1 MKIRYSNHLKDYHI
15 GIFCVVIGI
24 ILMAAT
30 YYISSTKYKY
40 QIRLMDGHVYS
51 TNSFRMYGNNL
62 IFDTED
68 EQVIINAQYVI
79 TSELEKVPD

>member
-1 MKIRYSNHLKDYHI
+1 MKIRYSNHLKVYLI
-15 GIFCVVIGI
+15 GMFCVVIGI
-24 ILMAAT
+24 IFMAVT
-30 YYISSTKYKY
+30 HSSITKYKY